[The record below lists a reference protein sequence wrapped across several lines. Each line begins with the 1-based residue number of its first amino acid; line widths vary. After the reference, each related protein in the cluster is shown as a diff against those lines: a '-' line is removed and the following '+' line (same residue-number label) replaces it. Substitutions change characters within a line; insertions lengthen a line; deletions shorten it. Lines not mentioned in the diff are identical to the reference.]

1 LASRLCD
8 EAGPGQILISQRVYI
23 SVEEKVDV
31 TPIGDLGLKGF
42 HRPVA
47 AYDVRRWRAA
57 EGTSVPDSAKARVGS
72 A

>member
-1 LASRLCD
+1 
-8 EAGPGQILISQRVYI
+8 
-23 SVEEKVDV
+23 VDV
-31 TPIGDLGLKGF
+31 TPVGDLTLKGF

-57 EGTSVPDSAKARVGS
+57 EGTSVPNSAKARIGS